1 MNRALAPAVVPA
13 LLLGALAT
21 LAGCGSATG
30 SRAADAGA
38 TDPTG
43 APTSATASPTVV
55 ATTAAPE
62 PTWPATGCESHVM
75 SSIDYARAPKGWKT
89 PEEAVAHAADS
100 GIPSGAV
107 VVAPAGPGDPI
118 TAWVV
123 DDSGATILATVTF
136 ASSGSG
142 LYVDSVE
149 RCA

>member
-1 MNRALAPAVVPA
+1 MNRVLVPAAVPAVV
-13 LLLGALAT
+13 LGAL
-21 LAGCGSATG
+21 LALSGCGDATG

-38 TDPTG
+38 DPTG
-43 APTSATASPTVV
+43 VPTSAAASS
-55 ATTAAPE
+55 TAAAPA

-100 GIPSGAV
+100 GIPAGTV
-107 VVAPAGPGDPI
+107 VVAPPAAGDPV

-123 DDSGATILATVTF
+123 DDAGTTILATVTL

>member
-1 MNRALAPAVVPA
+1 MNRVLAPAVVPA

-38 TDPTG
+38 ADPTG
-43 APTSATASPTVV
+43 APASAASTA
-55 ATTAAPE
+55 AAPE
-62 PTWPATGCESHVM
+62 PSWPATGCESHVM
-75 SSIDYARAPKGWKT
+75 SSIDFARAPKGWKT

-100 GIPSGAV
+100 GIPAGTV
-107 VVAPAGPGDPI
+107 VVAPSGPGDPI

-123 DDSGATILATVTF
+123 DDSGTTILATVTL

-149 RCA
+149 RCG